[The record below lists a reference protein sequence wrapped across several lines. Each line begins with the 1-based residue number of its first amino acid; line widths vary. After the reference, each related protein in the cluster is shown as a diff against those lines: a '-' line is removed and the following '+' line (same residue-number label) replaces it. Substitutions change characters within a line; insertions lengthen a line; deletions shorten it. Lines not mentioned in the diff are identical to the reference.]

1 RSPITSVPR
10 MTAAP
15 MTYSIVA
22 SPSLAER
29 KRRSTESNLPRVAVR
44 LASVLRLGDGQIGR
58 YRSTGRRNQRRP
70 SAFFAARASFTPS
83 PSVVLFFDEPS
94 MYADSMLTLF
104 LPRRFAAR
112 ASVPGL
118 FASLTST
125 ILRSP
130 EMRYFFALIAR
141 RAF

>member
-1 RSPITSVPR
+1 
-10 MTAAP
+10 M
-15 MTYSIVA
+15 
-22 SPSLAER
+22 
-29 KRRSTESNLPRVAVR
+29 NLPRGWGEARFGASSWRWSVR
-44 LASVLRLGDGQIGR
+44 PVPE
-58 YRSTGRRNQRRP
+58 YRSTDQRRP

-112 ASVPGL
+112 ASVRGL
-118 FASLTST
+118 FRSLTST

-130 EMRYFFALIAR
+130 EMRYFLALIAR
-141 RAF
+141 RALAAPLSSTTT

>member
-1 RSPITSVPR
+1 
-10 MTAAP
+10 M
-15 MTYSIVA
+15 
-22 SPSLAER
+22 
-29 KRRSTESNLPRVAVR
+29 VR
-44 LASVLRLGDGQIGR
+44 LAG
-58 YRSTGRRNQRRP
+58 TGVPAEDQRRP

-83 PSVVLFFDEPS
+83 PSVVLFLDEPS

-104 LPRRFAAR
+104 LPRRLAAR

-130 EMRYFFALIAR
+130 EIRYFFALIAR
-141 RAF
+141 RALAASLSSTTM